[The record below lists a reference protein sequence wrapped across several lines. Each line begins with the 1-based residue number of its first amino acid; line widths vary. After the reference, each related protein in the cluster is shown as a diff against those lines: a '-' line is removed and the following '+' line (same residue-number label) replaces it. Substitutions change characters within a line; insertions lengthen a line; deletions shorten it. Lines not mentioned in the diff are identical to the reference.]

1 MKNKEPG
8 KKRASFKYDAH
19 FYNILDYFIL
29 AVLIAGVLLFIL
41 YPLLCM
47 IKQSFVGDAGFT
59 TEVYQSIFTEHMK
72 LVKNSTFVGLLTA
85 LFSTVLGL
93 FVAISVWVAGNKAG
107 KILESILLIS
117 MVSPPF
123 VSSLAYIQ
131 LFGRNGLITKQMLGL
146 SINPYGWVGVVV
158 MQTMFFASLNAL
170 MIIGML
176 RKVDMSLVRAS
187 ADLGASSGY
196 TLWRIVVPL
205 LRPILLSCF
214 LLSFIR
220 SVSDYGTPVVIGG
233 RFETVSTEIYMQ
245 VIGFSRLDK
254 SAALNVLILIPAVL
268 VFAAYRYLMKKN
280 ERLISGNSNKTME
293 SGDSYRVK
301 GLSALLV
308 WFGAAVFY
316 VMMALVYGSIFL
328 NSFTKNMR
336 GKLKFTT
343 EYLDALLERNM
354 DTFIRSVEY
363 ALVVAI
369 VGSLIGILLS
379 YYIDR
384 RKIRFGGLLD
394 FIITMPYMLPGSC
407 FGIGYI
413 LAFNHE
419 PLKLT
424 GTALIVI
431 LNMIYKQMS
440 ITTKAASSS
449 LMQISTELD
458 MAARDLGARRFQ
470 VMKDVIMPNL
480 RQAFATG
487 FINNFTSAMVTAG
500 AVIFLITPGQ
510 KIAVFTLFD
519 CINTGKYAEGS
530 MIASFIIMI
539 TISVNLLF
547 SFIVTR
553 KGRKKRVFRTEKRK

>member
-1 MKNKEPG
+1 M
-8 KKRASFKYDAH
+8 
-19 FYNILDYFIL
+19 
-29 AVLIAGVLLFIL
+29 
-41 YPLLCM
+41 
-47 IKQSFVGDAGFT
+47 
-59 TEVYQSIFTEHMK
+59 
-72 LVKNSTFVGLLTA
+72 
-85 LFSTVLGL
+85 
-93 FVAISVWVAGNKAG
+93 
-107 KILESILLIS
+107 LIS

-131 LFGRNGLITKQMLGL
+131 LFGRNGLITKRVLGL

-158 MQTMFFASLNAL
+158 MQTLFFASLNAL

-176 RKVDMSLVRAS
+176 RKVDMSLVSAS
-187 ADLGASSGY
+187 ADLGAGSGY

-245 VIGFSRLDK
+245 VIGYSRLDK
-254 SAALNVLILIPAVL
+254 SAALNVLILIPAIL

-301 GLSALLV
+301 GLSAVVV
-308 WFGAAVFY
+308 WLGAAVFY

-363 ALVVAI
+363 ALVVAV

-500 AVIFLITPGQ
+500 AVIFLITPSQ

-530 MIASFIIMI
+530 MIASFIIVI

>member
-59 TEVYQSIFTEHMK
+59 TEVYQSIFSEHMK

-131 LFGRNGLITKQMLGL
+131 LFGRNGLITKRMLGL

>member
-1 MKNKEPG
+1 MKNKEPRQ
-8 KKRASFKYDAH
+8 KRASLYDAH
-19 FYNILDYFIL
+19 FYNILDYVIL
-29 AVLIAGVLLFIL
+29 AVLVAGVLIFIL

-47 IKQSFVGDAGFT
+47 IKQSFMGDAGFT
-59 TEVYQSIFTEHMK
+59 TEVYRSIFTEHLK
-72 LVKNSTFVGLLTA
+72 LVKNSTFVGLLAA
-85 LFSTVLGL
+85 LFSTIIGL
-93 FVAISVWVAGNKAG
+93 FVALSVWTAGSKVG

-131 LFGRNGLITKQMLGL
+131 LFGRNGLITKRILGL
-146 SINPYGWVGVVV
+146 SLNPYGWVGVVV

-176 RKVDMSLVRAS
+176 RKMDMSLVRAS
-187 ADLGASSGY
+187 SDLGAGSGY

-205 LRPILLSCF
+205 LSPILLSCF

-245 VIGFSRLDK
+245 VIGYSRLDK
-254 SAALNVLILIPAVL
+254 SAALNVLILIPAIV
-268 VFAAYRYLMKKN
+268 VFAIYRYLMKKN
-280 ERLISGNSNKTME
+280 EKLISGNSNKMVE
-293 SGDSYRVK
+293 SEERFHVK
-301 GLSALLV
+301 GLSGFVV
-308 WFGAAVFY
+308 WLGAAAFF

-354 DTFIRSVEY
+354 DTFVRSVKY
-363 ALVVAI
+363 ALIVAI

-384 RKIRFGGLLD
+384 RKIRLGGVLD

-419 PLKLT
+419 PIKLT
-424 GTALIVI
+424 GTAMIVI

-458 MAARDLGARRFQ
+458 MAARDLGAKRFQ
-470 VMKDVIMPNL
+470 VMKDVILPNL
-480 RQAFATG
+480 KQAFATG
-487 FINNFTSAMVTAG
+487 FVNNFTSAMVTAG
-500 AVIFLITPGQ
+500 AVIFLVTPGQ

-530 MIASFIIMI
+530 MIASFIIVI

-547 SFIVTR
+547 SFILTR
-553 KGRKKRVFRTEKRK
+553 KGRKKRVFRTEKRM

>member
-19 FYNILDYFIL
+19 FYNILDYFVL
-29 AVLIAGVLLFIL
+29 AVLIAGVLIFIL

-47 IKQSFVGDAGFT
+47 IKQSFIGDAGFT
-59 TEVYQSIFTEHMK
+59 TEVYKSIFTEHMK
-72 LVKNSTFVGLLTA
+72 LVKNSTFVGLLA
-85 LFSTVLGL
+85 AFFSTLLGL
-93 FVAISVWVAGNKAG
+93 FVALSVWMAGRKAG

-131 LFGRNGLITKQMLGL
+131 LFGRNGLITKRILGL

-176 RKVDMSLVRAS
+176 RKMDMSLVRAS
-187 ADLGASSGY
+187 SDLGASSGY

-205 LRPILLSCF
+205 LNPILLSCF

-245 VIGFSRLDK
+245 VIGYSRLDK
-254 SAALNVLILIPAVL
+254 SAALNVLILIPAIL
-268 VFAAYRYLMKKN
+268 VFAIYRYLMKKN
-280 ERLISGNSNKTME
+280 EKLINGNSNKTME
-293 SGDSYRVK
+293 SGDSYQVK
-301 GLSALLV
+301 GISAIFV
-308 WFGAAVFY
+308 WLGSAVFF

-363 ALVVAI
+363 ALIVAI
-369 VGSLIGILLS
+369 IGSLIGILLS

-384 RKIRFGGLLD
+384 RKIRFGGILD

-480 RQAFATG
+480 KQAFATG

-500 AVIFLITPGQ
+500 AVIFLVTPGQ

-519 CINTGKYAEGS
+519 CINTGRYAEGS
-530 MIASFIIMI
+530 MIASFIIVI

-547 SFIVTR
+547 SFIVTG